1 MVGNV
6 SIMQENLQRLEDLN
20 AVMERMAN
28 IDRIP
33 VSEAC
38 KSYNQHIIN
47 CRLVDYMNAEKDPL
61 LFVAHAGQSPFAS
74 KQKAKKSC
82 ICF

>member
-20 AVMERMAN
+20 AVMERMTS

-38 KSYNQHIIN
+38 KSYN
-47 CRLVDYMNAEKDPL
+47 
-61 LFVAHAGQSPFAS
+61 
-74 KQKAKKSC
+74 
-82 ICF
+82 